1 MDGTIMKNQPDFL
14 QPLLDLM
21 QRNAD
26 AQSKRMDGFEA
37 KLDANSVT
45 TQKTLDE
52 AQATNGR
59 VTLVESAVK
68 RLESAKGKKLDLP
81 ANVIYLIALGAVI
94 LLAVVA
100 TLLHI
105 NLGNLL

>member
-1 MDGTIMKNQPDFL
+1 MDLVMKNQPDFL

-26 AQSKRMDGFEA
+26 AQSKRMDSFET
-37 KLDANSVT
+37 KLDANTVT
-45 TQKTLDE
+45 TQKVLDE
-52 AQATNGR
+52 ATATNGR
-59 VTLVESAVK
+59 MSSAEK
-68 RLESAKGKKLDLP
+68 AIARLEAARGKKLDLP

-100 TLLHI
+100 TLLHV
-105 NLGNLL
+105 NLGGLLK

>member
-1 MDGTIMKNQPDFL
+1 MDNTMPKDNFL

-21 QRNAD
+21 N
-26 AQSKRMDGFEA
+26 KRMDTIEQ
-37 KLDANSVT
+37 KVDDNTQT
-45 TQKTLDE
+45 TQKVLDE
-52 AQATNGR
+52 AQYTNGR
-59 VTLVESAVK
+59 VTSVEAAVK
-68 RLESAKGKKLDLP
+68 RLETSKGKKLDLP
-81 ANVIYLIALGAVI
+81 PNVIYLIAVGAVI